1 MINMVETSVNVTANE
16 DNKNIFSLPS
26 NVTVRDNTG
35 YYITT
40 VLLASS
46 WVPTNILL
54 CIFFQGKEIN
64 VRSSASYSNGVIAT
78 QLMFPKD
85 MILSIN

>member
-1 MINMVETSVNVTANE
+1 MLNMVETSINVTANE

-40 VLLASS
+40 VLLGSN
-46 WVPTNILL
+46 WQPTNVSL
-54 CIFFQGKEIN
+54 CIFFEGSEIN
-64 VRSSASYSNGVIAT
+64 VRSSVSYNNGVIAT
-78 QLMFPKD
+78 QLIFPKD